1 MYLTLA
7 KRPRTVAVAHDSGDE
22 MYTEVVYLDDQ
33 TEEDIIQEDENN
45 EENAEEFYCSSCNI
59 NISSVE
65 EHIQEY
71 HFGENIVVEVI
82 CLLKVNRLY
91 CLRMCIFRI
100 TGSTIS
106 EPTRVCQA

>member
-1 MYLTLA
+1 
-7 KRPRTVAVAHDSGDE
+7 

-65 EHIQEY
+65 EHIQEH

-82 CLLKVNRLY
+82 FAY
-91 CLRMCIFRI
+91 
-100 TGSTIS
+100 
-106 EPTRVCQA
+106 